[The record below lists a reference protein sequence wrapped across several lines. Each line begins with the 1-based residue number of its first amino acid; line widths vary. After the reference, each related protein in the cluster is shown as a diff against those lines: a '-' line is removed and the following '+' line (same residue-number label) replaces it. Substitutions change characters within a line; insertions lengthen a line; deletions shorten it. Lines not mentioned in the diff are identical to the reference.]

1 MAWDKNT
8 PIGTS
13 KISDGD
19 NTIRD
24 NNAQVEAALDLE
36 HNFATGTAQV
46 QTGRHRFDVDT
57 KANLDAPGTAY
68 VDGGIAFSTNTH
80 GAGALNTR
88 PDNIVLFVQDA
99 AVWEAVDVQPLDT
112 GGLPTLPRVDS
123 QSAFTACQFATF
135 ETIVTGAGA
144 PRTCAIDLSTSPA
157 KYVIAIDDTIIQN
170 PTNPLANSSTTVLLE
185 LMMDA
190 GAPHTIT
197 FGSEYRTPAG
207 VAPEIDTTATTGRT
221 VLFITQLNT
230 AGPVTYLVSSSPG
243 LIAIP

>member
-36 HNFATGTAQV
+36 HNFATGAAQV
-46 QTGRHRFDVDT
+46 QTGRHRFDVTT
-57 KANLDAPGTAY
+57 KALLDSPPATAY
-68 VDGGIAFSTNTH
+68 VDGGIGFSTNTH

-88 PDNIVLFVQDA
+88 PDNIVLFVHDA

-170 PTNPLANSSTTVLLE
+170 PTNPLAASSTTVMLDLL
-185 LMMDA
+185 MD
-190 GAPHTIT
+190 GVGGHTVT
-197 FGSEYRTPAG
+197 FGTEYRTPSG
-207 VAPEIDTTATTGRT
+207 SAPAIDTAINGRT
-221 VLFITQLNT
+221 VIFITQLNT